1 MKKEYIFPIT
11 EISDVEIMNMIC
23 ASPPTYGDD
32 DDDDDDIIL
41 VPGDTE
47 NGNAGT
53 RCRSDYG
60 SNSDFGS
67 LW

>member
-11 EISDVEIMNMIC
+11 EFSNVEILNMIC
-23 ASPPTYGDD
+23 QSPNDDVDPWDEDYEEGGD
-32 DDDDDDIIL
+32 
-41 VPGDTE
+41 GGHT
-47 NGNAGT
+47 AT
-53 RCRSDYG
+53 RCRDDYR